1 MEGRPFLFGSDCD
14 DMSATLQLMLAAL
27 SGGILTALIRSVVE
41 YAGLKG
47 GEREAFRD
55 DLISR
60 VNKLQKRIN
69 KLESDLQKE
78 RRARLRAELRNETLA
93 RRIKA
98 LVEELNRLRENQDME
113 PLDAEDFQVDSP
125 LMTPKTD
132 D

>member
-1 MEGRPFLFGSDCD
+1 MPNS
-14 DMSATLQLMLAAL
+14 LQLMLAAL
-27 SGGILTALIRSVVE
+27 SGGLLTAVVRGVLH

-60 VNKLQKRIN
+60 VNKLQKRID
-69 KLESDLQKE
+69 KLESDLQSE
-78 RRARLRAELRNETLA
+78 RRARLQAELQNERLA
-93 RRIKA
+93 RRIET
-98 LVEELNRLRENQDME
+98 LVEELNRLRKKGGME
-113 PLDAEDFQVDSP
+113 PLDAEDFQVENP

>member
-1 MEGRPFLFGSDCD
+1 MPNS
-14 DMSATLQLMLAAL
+14 LQLVLAAL
-27 SGGILTALIRSVVE
+27 SGGLLTAVVRGVLH

-60 VNKLQKRIN
+60 VNKLQKRID

-98 LVEELNRLRENQDME
+98 LVEELNRLRENQDLE
-113 PLDAEDFQVDSP
+113 PLDAEDFHDESP
-125 LMTPKTD
+125 LMTLESND
-132 D
+132 

>member
-1 MEGRPFLFGSDCD
+1 MPNS
-14 DMSATLQLMLAAL
+14 LQLVLAAL
-27 SGGILTALIRSVVE
+27 SGGLLTAVIRGVLH

-60 VNKLQKRIN
+60 VNKLQERID

-78 RRARLRAELRNETLA
+78 RRARLRAELRNEELG

-98 LVEELNRLRENQDME
+98 LVEELNRLREEGGME
-113 PLDAEDFQVDSP
+113 PLNAEDFQVENP
-125 LMTPKTD
+125 LPKSND
-132 D
+132 

>member
-1 MEGRPFLFGSDCD
+1 
-14 DMSATLQLMLAAL
+14 MSTTLQLVLAAV
-27 SGGILTALIRSVVE
+27 SGGFLTALIRSVVE